1 MSSAHRKSHPAM
13 LGLFVVIGLIVLFV
27 AVVTLAGGRLLV
39 HKQKVVMHY
48 AGSVYGLQVGAPV
61 VFRGVR
67 LGSVSAIGVAYDA
80 DTRNVTIPVTAELD
94 REMVASITG
103 HKADAGGENVLPA
116 LVQRGL
122 RAQLATQSLLTGQLY
137 VDLDFRPEKPAHY
150 ISEDTQS
157 EIPTIATAFQEL
169 RNQVDNLD
177 LRRLVDDVSAIA
189 SSTRRMVSG
198 PEANHVLK
206 NLEVATDNLRR
217 VSNTLDK
224 RLNPLLDSAQD
235 TLATTKLSMQRVGE
249 AANSVKG
256 TSQRVG
262 ANFGPDSPLMQ
273 NLTRSADELSRSA
286 AALRDAV
293 GDDSPMNQNLQR
305 ALHDVSQAARELREL
320 ANTLDEQPE
329 SVIKGRR

>member
-1 MSSAHRKSHPAM
+1 MNTPHRKSHPAV
-13 LGLFVVIGLIVLFV
+13 LGLFVVSGLIVLFI
-27 AVVTLAGGRLLV
+27 AVVALAGGRLLV

-94 REMVASITG
+94 REMLASISGDKPGTTDPN
-103 HKADAGGENVLPA
+103 ALPS

-137 VDLDFRPEKPAHY
+137 VDLDFRPEKPAKLV
-150 ISEDTQS
+150 SDDPRG

-206 NLEVATDNLRR
+206 NLEVATANLRQ
-217 VSNTLDK
+217 VSDTMDK

-235 TLATTKLSMQRVGE
+235 TLATTRLSMQRVGD
-249 AANSVKG
+249 AASSVKV
-256 TSQRVG
+256 SAQRVG
-262 ANFGPDSPLMQ
+262 ANFGPDAPLMQ
-273 NLTRSADELSRSA
+273 SLRRSADELSRSA
-286 AALRDAV
+286 TALREAA
-293 GDDSPMNQNLQR
+293 GEDSPTNQNLQR

-329 SVIKGRR
+329 SVLKGRR